1 MRLSR
6 LAIAAAA
13 ACILWT
19 APMAARADT
28 NIGSLVCNVSS
39 GFGYLIGSNR
49 NVSCVFNRSNGTV
62 ERYTG
67 QIRDWG
73 FDLGYF
79 HAGSIVWG
87 VIAPGNDVAPGSLA
101 AIIPAPAPAAPPA
114 SASRSTF
121 CSAAMAARF
130 RCSPCRSKAMSE
142 SAPMS
147 VSRACRSPTDNN
159 PYEAA
164 AWTR

>member
-1 MRLSR
+1 M
-6 LAIAAAA
+6 
-13 ACILWT
+13 
-19 APMAARADT
+19 
-28 NIGSLVCNVSS
+28 S

-79 HAGSIVWG
+79 HAGWIVWG
-87 VIAPGNDVAPGSLA
+87 VIAPGDNVAPGSLA
-101 AIIPAPAPAAPPA
+101 GDYTGAGAAAPPA
-114 SASRSTF
+114 SASRSTL
-121 CSAAMAARF
+121 CSAAMAARS
-130 RCSPCRSKAMSE
+130 RCSPCRSKAMSG

-147 VSRACRSPTDNN
+147 VSRAPHSSTDSKLL
-159 PYEAA
+159 EAA

>member
-1 MRLSR
+1 MRFTR

-13 ACILWT
+13 ACVLWA

-73 FDLGYF
+73 LDLGYR
-79 HAGSIVWG
+79 HAAPLVWS
-87 VIAPGNDVAPGSLA
+87 VTAPGASVAPASLA
-101 AIIPAPAPAAPPA
+101 GDNTAAGA
-114 SASRSTF
+114 GGSAGIGVNVNLLSGGDGGKISLHPLPVERNVGMR
-121 CSAAMAARF
+121 ANARLTHL
-130 RCSPCRSKAMSE
+130 SL
-142 SAPMS
+142 
-147 VSRACRSPTDNN
+147 
-159 PYEAA
+159 
-164 AWTR
+164 